1 MMPMSN
7 RPLARGDLEPY
18 ADRHDAPPDPG
29 PPPDPI
35 RIVLLAPPVVS
46 VDAAAPGGLL
56 HLARLAAGLAGRGHQ
71 VTLIGAGTAS
81 VAGLGRGGF
90 ELIDTDPTQCSAD
103 GPDPEPGERRIVDR
117 VHYRNLTMILDHLR
131 PDVVGDHTH
140 TGYLPRGTRAV
151 PTAVT
156 IYHHRRP
163 FELFGGQPERLPA
176 HVHLVA
182 ISAYQRRL
190 SRDWPWRAVIP
201 PGIPL
206 HEYPLSL
213 EHGGPALF
221 LGPRAPVDVDGTAV
235 WLDAGI
241 ALRAAHQARVP
252 IVLAGTDHG
261 PDAAVDLDEL
271 LAREPLG
278 PDDRLLVRV
287 DACQRRE
294 LLAGARCLV
303 APLLLDPPC
312 SLEVLEAL
320 AVGTPV
326 VGVQDT
332 LGAELVRPHASGLL
346 VGLADVDRLVEL
358 PAAIRQAGQL
368 NPKTV
373 RQQAARFDLPV
384 MVRAYEALFAR
395 LTEARP

>member
-7 RPLARGDLEPY
+7 RPLARGDLEPH
-18 ADRHDAPPDPG
+18 ADRHDAPPDAG
-29 PPPDPI
+29 SSPDSL

-56 HLARLAAGLAGRGHQ
+56 HLTRLAQGLAGRGHQ
-71 VTLIGAGTAS
+71 VTLIGAGTGS
-81 VAGLGRGGF
+81 VAGLSGGF
-90 ELIDTDPTQCSAD
+90 ELIDTDPTQGSAD
-103 GPDPEPGERRIVDR
+103 QPDPEPGERRIADR
-117 VHYRNLTMILDHLR
+117 VHYASITMILDHLH

-140 TGYLPRGTRAV
+140 TSYLPGGTRPV

-156 IYHHRRP
+156 IYHRRP

-176 HVHLVA
+176 HVRLVA

-190 SRDWPWRAVIP
+190 SRCWPWQAVIP
-201 PGIPL
+201 PAIPL
-206 HEYPLSL
+206 QEYPLSL
-213 EHGGPALF
+213 EHDRPALW
-221 LGPRAPVDVDGTAV
+221 LGPRAPVDDTAI

-241 ALRAAHQARVP
+241 ALAAAHRARVP
-252 IVLAGTDHG
+252 IVLAGTHHR

-278 PDDRLLVRV
+278 PDDRLLMRM
-287 DACQRRE
+287 DTRQRHE
-294 LLAGARCLV
+294 LLAGARCLI

-326 VGVQDT
+326 VGVHDT

-346 VGLADVDRLVEL
+346 VDLADVDRLVEL
-358 PAAIRQAGQL
+358 PAAIGQAAGL
-368 NPKTV
+368 DPTTV
-373 RQQAARFDLPV
+373 RDQAAPFDLPV